1 MSPTLS
7 VVTDN
12 NLKTTFPMAE
22 TVAQKV
28 RRLQAEAR
36 QLAKDHVKAFT
47 DAMTDLEHLA
57 AEIADGGEAY
67 SPGIRDI
74 ARRLAED
81 LDSRAQTVEAISARG

>member
-1 MSPTLS
+1 
-7 VVTDN
+7 
-12 NLKTTFPMAE
+12 
-22 TVAQKV
+22 
-28 RRLQAEAR
+28 
-36 QLAKDHVKAFT
+36 
-47 DAMTDLEHLA
+47 MTDLEHLA

>member
-12 NLKTTFPMAE
+12 NLKTAFQMPE

-36 QLAKDHVKAFT
+36 QLAKDHGKAFT
-47 DAMTDLEHLA
+47 DAMTDLESLA
-57 AEIADGGEAY
+57 AEIAGGGEAY

-81 LDSRAQTVEAISARG
+81 LDSRVQTVEAIAARG